1 MARLMKMMRI
11 LSRELILLLFRSKI
25 RRVGTAHQCSRIE
38 TGFSVGIAHP
48 ARLIGF
54 SVGIAHPTR
63 LIGFSV
69 GIAHPTRLIEFVGWA
84 LPTNV
89 LKGEKES
96 LNEVYI

>member
-1 MARLMKMMRI
+1 MRRLEGEIGYKHDVNDNRAT
-11 LSRELILLLFRSKI
+11 SNEQLLLFRSKI

-63 LIGFSV
+63 LIVF
-69 GIAHPTRLIEFVGWA
+69 RWA
-84 LPTNV
+84 LPT
-89 LKGEKES
+89 LQG
-96 LNEVYI
+96 